1 MNFAA
6 AVRNHLKTA
15 ETRTENGMRAH
26 ANTGSRILDLFSTVG
41 SARGV
46 DLTSQ
51 LHAALGESED
61 LTVRTLLWAR
71 DVRGGAGERQTF
83 RNLLSSLESTD
94 PALAGEFMHK
104 IPELGRWDDLFTYRD
119 ATNRQAAFALIKQA
133 LSDGNALCAKW
144 MPRKGPV
151 AAELTRFLELSPK
164 QYRKLLVRLTKVV
177 ESQMCAKEWN
187 SINFSHVPSL
197 ASARYQKAFGRNAP
211 EAYSTYI
218 RELQKPVQQRDPTV
232 KINAGAVY
240 PHDVVKSVARGNAA
254 VADAQWQALPNYV
267 GDASILPMVDVSGS
281 MGNLGYSA
289 PGVVQPIDVAI
300 ALGVY
305 LSEKNRSKFKD
316 LILTFSGTPEF
327 VHLQG
332 NLSSRMRQLS
342 SAKWAMNTNLHA
354 AFDRILDVALKY
366 RVPQA
371 DMPATL
377 LILSDMQFD
386 QCTRYDDTAM
396 EMIKRKYEAV
406 GYTVPRIVFWNLNAR
421 YAKNGSPVQFDTRGT
436 AHVSGFSPSIMQSV
450 LANDLED
457 YTPYNVMLKTLLN
470 PRYNP

>member
-1 MNFAA
+1 
-6 AVRNHLKTA
+6 
-15 ETRTENGMRAH
+15 
-26 ANTGSRILDLFSTVG
+26 
-41 SARGV
+41 
-46 DLTSQ
+46 
-51 LHAALGESED
+51 
-61 LTVRTLLWAR
+61 
-71 DVRGGAGERQTF
+71 
-83 RNLLSSLESTD
+83 
-94 PALAGEFMHK
+94 
-104 IPELGRWDDLFTYRD
+104 
-119 ATNRQAAFALIKQA
+119 
-133 LSDGNALCAKW
+133 
-144 MPRKGPV
+144 
-151 AAELTRFLELSPK
+151 
-164 QYRKLLVRLTKVV
+164 
-177 ESQMCAKEWN
+177 MCAKEWN

-218 RELQKPVQQRDPTV
+218 RELQKPVQERDPAV

-240 PHDVVKSVARGNAA
+240 PHDVVKSVTRGNAA

-289 PGVVQPIDVAI
+289 PGIVQPIDVAV

-316 LILTFSGTPEF
+316 LILTFSRAPEF

-342 SAKWAMNTNLHA
+342 TAKWAMNTDLHA
-354 AFDRILDVALKY
+354 AFDRILDVALRH

-406 GYTVPRIVFWNLNAR
+406 GYTVPQIVFWNLNAR